1 KCKATDAIFS
11 FLRKSDEII
20 TRENIDLENEI
31 SKLESIFSDINS
43 LKYLIV
49 EENSDSFLEFEKY
62 LTDLIDNRNNELMRQ
77 NIARF
82 LTKLVSEWKSIIS
95 QNMDKLRY

>member
-1 KCKATDAIFS
+1 MDLHDEWLSST
-11 FLRKSDEII
+11 RKYIKFDQWETGKTLYSILHRI
-20 TRENIDLENEI
+20 MDLT
-31 SKLESIFSDINS
+31 
-43 LKYLIV
+43 
-49 EENSDSFLEFEKY
+49 EKY

>member
-1 KCKATDAIFS
+1 MR
-11 FLRKSDEII
+11 LV
-20 TRENIDLENEI
+20 NLN
-31 SKLESIFSDINS
+31 SIFSDINS

-95 QNMDKLRY
+95 QNMDKWLFVK

>member
-1 KCKATDAIFS
+1 
-11 FLRKSDEII
+11 
-20 TRENIDLENEI
+20 
-31 SKLESIFSDINS
+31 
-43 LKYLIV
+43 
-49 EENSDSFLEFEKY
+49 
-62 LTDLIDNRNNELMRQ
+62 MRQ